1 MKNNENRKHVA
12 EISAP
17 VAEKPATLP
26 NSATAET
33 SAKAVNPIAAELPTE
48 QADTVS
54 AAADSGKIP
63 PLDLG
68 EARLTP
74 VTAPIVSTD
83 SPDPVESDVA
93 AAKVE
98 APTVDADVAIK
109 AIAAAMDI
117 DTRIAHALVDIHA
130 GVDTA
135 EAFARAYGITLPDK
149 ENAGESRLAQVG
161 EAKSTDANVP
171 ADGTAVSAR
180 LPEQAVSV
188 PTFLCNPRRG
198 FWD

>member
-83 SPDPVESDVA
+83 SPDPVGSDVA

-98 APTVDADVAIK
+98 APMVDADAAIK

-135 EAFARAYGITLPDK
+135 EAFARAYGVTLPAK
-149 ENAGESRLAQVG
+149 KNEAETRPAQAV
-161 EAKSTDANVP
+161 EAKSPEAETSAAIDTSA
-171 ADGTAVSAR
+171 AR
-180 LPEQAVSV
+180 LPEQAASV

>member
-74 VTAPIVSTD
+74 VTAPIVRTD
-83 SPDPVESDVA
+83 SPDPAGSTA
-93 AAKVE
+93 AADKVG

-149 ENAGESRLAQVG
+149 ENAGESRPARVG
-161 EAKSTDANVP
+161 ETKSTDANVP
-171 ADGTAVSAR
+171 ADGTAVAAR

>member
-26 NSATAET
+26 NSATVET
-33 SAKAVNPIAAELPTE
+33 SAKAVDPIAAELPTE

-74 VTAPIVSTD
+74 VTAPIVRTD
-83 SPDPVESDVA
+83 SPDPVGSDVA

-98 APTVDADVAIK
+98 APTVDADAAIK

-149 ENAGESRLAQVG
+149 ENAGESRPAQVG
-161 EAKSTDANVP
+161 ETKFTDANVP
-171 ADGTAVSAR
+171 ADGTAVAAR
-180 LPEQAVSV
+180 LPEQAASV